1 MEQSNLHHLQKPNK
15 SKMSDINSNII
26 TKDYLVT
33 QEQFELEYDSKT
45 DMLITKPVPKNLEN
59 YYDPNNYISHSDN
72 GSSLLEKIY
81 QAVKKYTLNKKVQ
94 LIDKQ
99 NTNEKYLLDIG
110 CGTGEFLNV
119 AKNKNWKT
127 VGVELNDSARKK
139 AVDKELDIYK
149 SLEDLNNQKFD
160 VITLWHVLEHL
171 PDIENQIK
179 KINLLLRE
187 NGTLIIAVPNYKSY
201 DAQYYKEY
209 WAAYDTP
216 RHLWHFSQQA
226 IKNIFSKENLIV
238 TETLP
243 MHFDS
248 YYVSILSEKYKNG
261 SSNYFKAF
269 YHGLL
274 SNLKAKTTGE
284 YSSLIY
290 VLKKQ

>member
-1 MEQSNLHHLQKPNK
+1 
-15 SKMSDINSNII
+15 MSDINSNII

-81 QAVKKYTLNKKVQ
+81 QAVKKYTLKKKIQ

-110 CGTGEFLNV
+110 SGTGEFLNV

-139 AVDKELDIYK
+139 AVDKKLDIYK

-160 VITLWHVLEHL
+160 IITLWHVLEHL
-171 PDIENQIK
+171 PDLENQIK
-179 KINLLLRE
+179 KINSLLRE

-216 RHLWHFSQQA
+216 RHIWHFSQQA
-226 IKNIFSKENLIV
+226 IKNIFSKEKLIV

-243 MHFDS
+243 MYFDS

-261 SSNYFKAF
+261 SSNYLKAF

>member
-1 MEQSNLHHLQKPNK
+1 
-15 SKMSDINSNII
+15 MSHINSNII

-45 DMLITKPVPKNLEN
+45 DMLITKPVPKNLEK

-72 GSSLLEKIY
+72 GSSILEKIY
-81 QAVKKYTLNKKVQ
+81 QAVKKYTLNKKVK

-119 AKNKNWKT
+119 AKNKNWKAL
-127 VGVELNDSARKK
+127 GVELNDSARKK
-139 AVDKELDIYK
+139 AVDKKLDIYK

-171 PDIENQIK
+171 PDLENQIK
-179 KINLLLRE
+179 KINSLLRK

-216 RHLWHFSQQA
+216 RHLWHFSQLA
-226 IKNIFSKENLIV
+226 IKNIFLKEKLIV

-261 SSNYFKAF
+261 SSNYLKAF